1 MSESELAALRE
12 EMSTLRARV
21 AAQEARFVMP
31 EAMGVSR
38 AARPRRR
45 RMAVLAGGL
54 LVLLLVLSPLGTLAA
69 NFQDLN
75 PNSPHNTNI
84 NLIAD
89 AGISKGCGDTAHYC
103 PNAYVSREEMASFL
117 ARTAGLGN
125 NPPIANAAT
134 AQTAT
139 NAVTAQTAANAT
151 NAVNAENAAK
161 LGGVPASGYLRTV
174 GKMVYEISPLSL
186 VDLNNQIGVDVAIV
200 PASTG
205 IVSVSSSVVG
215 TRSVVL
221 PLPVPRSI
229 FGTSLSISAVT
240 ICYSAESGAKIDMSG
255 VYESKSNGGYVQD
268 LHDDTDRA
276 SAAYACYTVNAPTLY
291 AIAGNPYLS
300 LSLKFTNTSAKL
312 YLAEISIDLTAVP

>member
-1 MSESELAALRE
+1 MSESDLAALRE
-12 EMSTLRARV
+12 DMSTLRARV
-21 AAQEARFVMP
+21 AAQEARFVTR
-31 EAMGVSR
+31 EGGGGSR

-54 LVLLLVLSPLGTLAA
+54 LVLLLALSPLGALAA

-75 PNSPHNTNI
+75 PGSPHNANI

-139 NAVTAQTAANAT
+139 NAT
-151 NAVNAENAAK
+151 NAANAENAAK
-161 LGGVPASGYLRTV
+161 LGGVPASGYLRPV
-174 GKMVYEISPLSL
+174 GKTVYEISPLSL
-186 VDLNNQIGVDVAIV
+186 VDLNNQVGVEVAIV

-215 TRSVVL
+215 TRNVVL

-229 FGTSLSISAVT
+229 FGTSLAISAVT

-276 SAAYACYTVNAPTLY
+276 SAAYACYTVNAPALY

-312 YLAEISIDLTAVP
+312 YLAEISVDLTTVP